1 MVAIALAS
9 HANKNTHECY
19 PALKTIAEKLGIS
32 QTAVG
37 GALKILR
44 ANGIVKTQRRR
55 RLSTFYTLIQESPIV
70 EESPKSRES
79 LKTLIQESP
88 IVEES
93 PKSRESLKTLIQES
107 PIVEGQESP
116 IIGGVTDH
124 LTDQLT
130 DDDGKEADEKLRSL
144 GIVKSV
150 LSQAGPDVK
159 MAWASADRLNYP
171 GITNFAAFVTAR
183 LKAGDMPQSI
193 ASALSPNSQAF
204 LETLRADE
212 LLRRHGKVRAVVDS
226 EGL

>member
-55 RLSTFYTLIQESPIV
+55 RLSTFY
-70 EESPKSRES
+70 
-79 LKTLIQESP
+79 
-88 IVEES
+88 
-93 PKSRESLKTLIQES
+93 TLIQES

>member
-55 RLSTFYTLIQESPIV
+55 RLSTFY
-70 EESPKSRES
+70 
-79 LKTLIQESP
+79 TLIQESP